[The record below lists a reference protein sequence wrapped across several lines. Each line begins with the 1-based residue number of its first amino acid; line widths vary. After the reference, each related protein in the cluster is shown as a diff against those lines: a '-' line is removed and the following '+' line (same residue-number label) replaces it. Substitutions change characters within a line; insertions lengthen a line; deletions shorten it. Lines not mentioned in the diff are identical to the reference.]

1 MPLPLSEC
9 ILTCKREII
18 IGAKVRMGISIEMD
32 SMLVQ
37 YLGPQ
42 MILRLWLVL
51 VSKTNL
57 QGGMGDS
64 IITACAHL
72 HLEAD
77 PN

>member
-1 MPLPLSEC
+1 
-9 ILTCKREII
+9 
-18 IGAKVRMGISIEMD
+18 MGISIEMD

-64 IITACAHL
+64 VITACAHL